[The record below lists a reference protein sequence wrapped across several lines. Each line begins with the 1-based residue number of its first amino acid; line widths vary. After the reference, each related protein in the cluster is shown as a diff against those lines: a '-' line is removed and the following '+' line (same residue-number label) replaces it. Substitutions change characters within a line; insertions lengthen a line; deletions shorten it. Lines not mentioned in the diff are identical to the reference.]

1 MLCGDFSCGSVSCSG
16 TNDRQLAAILESY
29 NLQQHVNAPTRG
41 NALVDMV
48 ITSSASSMSVR
59 HLGISDHYVVST
71 KIDVN
76 WSRPLRV
83 TYDRRNYGA
92 IDVYEFRRQMSVSTL
107 RLWQMPTRN
116 SYATATPQYWTT
128 RLHWKRLQNVV
139 ANQQWAGSA
148 EKQSNQGVFD
158 GAWNDDIQRQMLTG
172 LHIALPVDQQTRSSM
187 YHDAS
192 ALARNSL
199 KQLVIPVNVGLLW
212 TQQRSE

>member
-107 RLWQMPTRN
+107 RL
-116 SYATATPQYWTT
+116 
-128 RLHWKRLQNVV
+128 
-139 ANQQWAGSA
+139 
-148 EKQSNQGVFD
+148 
-158 GAWNDDIQRQMLTG
+158 
-172 LHIALPVDQQTRSSM
+172 
-187 YHDAS
+187 
-192 ALARNSL
+192 
-199 KQLVIPVNVGLLW
+199 
-212 TQQRSE
+212 